1 MSAFELLMISSIMML
16 VFATKMKMWKTSL
29 NSYVVVLMTAVVS
42 ASFQTPELYIIFEN
56 RVWIFNAV
64 LIFIFSRTAYQS
76 ITHKYQEMNAM
87 QKEVEDAH
95 MMLNTIGDTI
105 PDMLWFKDI
114 DGKYVYANKAI
125 RENLLFQE
133 NPIGKTDIYCAEKAH
148 RRFGDGNH
156 TFGEVCG
163 NSDKVILETEKPQRF
178 LESGNIR
185 GKMTYIEVYKAPL
198 YDSDGKLVGVCGTGR
213 DMTEYVTA
221 YRHHEC
227 GKCPLMK
234 DIFAKYE
241 FKEQ

>member
-42 ASFQTPELYIIFEN
+42 ASYQTPELYVIFEN
-56 RVWIFNAV
+56 KVWIFNAV

-105 PDMLWFKDI
+105 PDMLWLKDI
-114 DGKYVYANKAI
+114 DGKYVYAN
-125 RENLLFQE
+125 
-133 NPIGKTDIYCAEKAH
+133 
-148 RRFGDGNH
+148 
-156 TFGEVCG
+156 
-163 NSDKVILETEKPQRF
+163 
-178 LESGNIR
+178 
-185 GKMTYIEVYKAPL
+185 L

-241 FKEQ
+241 FKE